1 MCSIIHTFISFG
13 SILLRTTGRT
23 GANPSRWGWGTH
35 HITWCEVGSVHQRGH
50 MWRDRM
56 IHTHI
61 HDFGQLI
68 VTTDINHKL
77 NWTVGGNQRT
87 SPTEHPQPIHVYTI
101 QEDDQFPP
109 VVFLLWG
116 SVAHF
121 TCACPQFIS
130 QKGNRWDTEWLND
143 FHVPF
148 DTTRNILTWTPPA
161 KRRHKL
167 LLKSFSCCING
178 EQTCLYLLSAP
189 KNLFPTAHFSHRPL
203 IKIHI
208 SNNFFIFV
216 SRLHH
221 LLLVQDSAFR
231 HQREKCFLTKWL

>member
-1 MCSIIHTFISFG
+1 MWSWLRPSKGPHVKRQNDSHSHSWLWSTYSDHWHKPQTELDCGRESENFSHRTPSTYTC
-13 SILLRTTGRT
+13 IL
-23 GANPSRWGWGTH
+23 
-35 HITWCEVGSVHQRGH
+35 
-50 MWRDRM
+50 
-56 IHTHI
+56 
-61 HDFGQLI
+61 
-68 VTTDINHKL
+68 
-77 NWTVGGNQRT
+77 
-87 SPTEHPQPIHVYTI
+87 YTI